1 MSEPG
6 YAETEGFDVVVVSV
20 EEDIES
26 FTVHNWRGYANKRF
40 FFQELSDCDRALV
53 KVGAKFRYSEGWL
66 VTADGRKVRVAD
78 IKFKGDNDGR
88 TEQT

>member
-6 YAETEGFDVVVVSV
+6 YTETKGFDAIVVSV
-20 EEDIES
+20 DAEAES
-26 FTVHNWRGYANKRF
+26 FMVHNWRVGASKRF
-40 FFQELSDCDRALV
+40 FFEELSDCDRALV

-66 VTADGRKVRVAD
+66 VTADGHKARVAN
-78 IKFKGDNDGR
+78 IKFKGDDDGR

>member
-6 YAETEGFDVVVVSV
+6 YTETRGFDAVVVSI
-20 EEDIES
+20 EEDIEA
-26 FTVHNWRGYANKRF
+26 FMVHNWRDANKRF
-40 FFQELSDCDRALV
+40 YFEELSDCDRALV
-53 KVGAKFRYSEGWL
+53 KVGAKCRYSEGWL
-66 VTADGRKVRVAD
+66 VTADGHKARVVS